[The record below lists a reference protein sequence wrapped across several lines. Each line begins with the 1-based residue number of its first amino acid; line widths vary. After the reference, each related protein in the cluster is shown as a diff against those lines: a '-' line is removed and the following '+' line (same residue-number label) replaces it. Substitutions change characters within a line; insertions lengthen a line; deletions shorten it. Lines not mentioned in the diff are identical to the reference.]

1 MIMSTTTSYDDALDF
16 LPKAKTAPSA
26 RTSWPRS
33 AWILD
38 AMRDGH
44 TAARRYREL
53 TTHGVPHDE
62 AARRVFSE
70 VYRFAEPK
78 AGPRRPAS
86 SRVA

>member
-16 LPKAKTAPSA
+16 LPKAKTVPKRPNFLAKV
-26 RTSWPRS
+26 RL
-33 AWILD
+33 ILD
-38 AMRDGH
+38 AMREGH

-70 VYRFAEPK
+70 VYSVR
-78 AGPRRPAS
+78 
-86 SRVA
+86 